1 MTGRR
6 DGAGSGMTKGG
17 SILSGLSLNMGA
29 LRASSQ
35 KEECQESV
43 AVLGHKKGHLPRTG
57 QKRLEKLRFQVT
69 FPESSLGSWEPLLIL
84 ELG

>member
-1 MTGRR
+1 
-6 DGAGSGMTKGG
+6 MTKGV

-29 LRASSQ
+29 LRASS
-35 KEECQESV
+35 QESV

>member
-6 DGAGSGMTKGG
+6 DGTGSGMTKGA
-17 SILSGLSLNMGA
+17 SILSGPSLNIGA

-43 AVLGHKKGHLPRTG
+43 AVLGSPTQDWTEEVG
-57 QKRLEKLRFQVT
+57 EA
-69 FPESSLGSWEPLLIL
+69 
-84 ELG
+84 